1 MYNLPCV
8 LVVLLKTF
16 PNAFLALLWLK
27 YITVFP
33 GCGGQGVC
41 SGHVLVL
48 VLEPKEMS
56 YQSVTLVLGGKQL
69 KNRSL
74 SSHHLCKPAGD
85 SLIPKTLDLALS
97 DPRKLSTKEILLKI
111 ISQFNNHLSSKILY
125 QVSYQGS
132 PIFNKVADKKQG
144 GKSLSG

>member
-1 MYNLPCV
+1 M
-8 LVVLLKTF
+8 
-16 PNAFLALLWLK
+16 
-27 YITVFP
+27 
-33 GCGGQGVC
+33 
-41 SGHVLVL
+41 L

-111 ISQFNNHLSSKILY
+111 ISQFNNHLSSTSSMPGPELGAGDARRNKALALP
-125 QVSYQGS
+125 SGS
-132 PIFNKVADKKQG
+132 SQFHTRG
-144 GKSLSG
+144 R